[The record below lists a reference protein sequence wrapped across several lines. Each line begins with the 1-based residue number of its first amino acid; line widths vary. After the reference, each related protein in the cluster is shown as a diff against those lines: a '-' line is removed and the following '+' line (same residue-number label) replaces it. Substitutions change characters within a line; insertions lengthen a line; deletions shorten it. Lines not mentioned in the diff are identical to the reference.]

1 MLVLRGYSRLAGI
14 ALLSLGVFVILAPFL
29 WVALQSFKYEIEIL
43 QGSWNFEPTLFNYVD
58 VLYSRRSDFLSN
70 IWNSLIVAGVST
82 LCVLVVG
89 TLAAYSLSRLAWSGW
104 IRNLFLGWTLI
115 FNMIPPLTLVGPW
128 YLIFRQI
135 GMFETLGSLILTHI
149 TLHLPMTVWMMM
161 AYFKELPKEIEEAAM
176 VDGCRRID
184 AFWRISLPLVTPGLI
199 AAGVLAFVFSWN
211 EFSVALN
218 LTGRETATVP
228 VAIARFA
235 QQYEVQYGQM
245 AAASILST
253 IPALLLMFF
262 GQRFVVQG
270 LTMGAVK

>member
-14 ALLSLGVFVILAPFL
+14 ALLGLGVFVILAPFL
-29 WVALQSFKYEIEIL
+29 WVALQSFKYEIQIL

-82 LCVLVVG
+82 VCVLVVG
-89 TLAAYSLSRLAWSGW
+89 TLAAYSLSRLAWAGW